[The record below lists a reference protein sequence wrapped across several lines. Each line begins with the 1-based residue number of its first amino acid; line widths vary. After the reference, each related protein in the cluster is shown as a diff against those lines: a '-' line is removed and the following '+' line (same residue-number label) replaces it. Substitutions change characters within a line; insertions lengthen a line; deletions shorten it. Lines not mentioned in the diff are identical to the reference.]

1 MRFIIRLYTYISKFE
16 EFYYAR
22 PILRSVG
29 SSGRADGRR
38 LPVRSARPLLAPA
51 LQDALVR
58 TPAGD
63 FSAAMWQE
71 ALTYLSGLRAPGAD
85 ASACRRSL
93 LDAIAAAAPSP
104 S

>member
-1 MRFIIRLYTYISKFE
+1 MHAPSCDLLDHLAVLTGVACLSD
-16 EFYYAR
+16 
-22 PILRSVG
+22 LR
-29 SSGRADGRR
+29 D
-38 LPVRSARPLLAPA
+38 PLLAPA

-58 TPAGD
+58 TPTGD

>member
-1 MRFIIRLYTYISKFE
+1 MHAPSCDLLDHLAVLTGVACLSD
-16 EFYYAR
+16 
-22 PILRSVG
+22 LR
-29 SSGRADGRR
+29 D
-38 LPVRSARPLLAPA
+38 PLLAPA

-85 ASACRRSL
+85 LPPLLAGRDCRRRALPL
-93 LDAIAAAAPSP
+93 LTTGPAGDIVTAQARL
-104 S
+104 

>member
-1 MRFIIRLYTYISKFE
+1 M
-16 EFYYAR
+16 
-22 PILRSVG
+22 
-29 SSGRADGRR
+29 
-38 LPVRSARPLLAPA
+38 
-51 LQDALVR
+51 R